1 MARNNIVKKLILGS
15 AQFGEKYGINN
26 PCASLSKRESI
37 KILKFAKSSG
47 INTIDLAERYKS
59 YKNIFN
65 IFKLNRWKVS
75 LKVSYDLVKHI
86 NEEKF
91 NYYFFQNLR
100 YLKKQKIEYLIVHNP
115 SLLKK
120 DKGKIFFNNLKKLKK
135 RGLIKKIGVSVYDPN
150 EFSKIIKNY
159 TIDVVQLPLSI
170 FDQRFCSSRIIK
182 QINAKKIEVHAR
194 SIFLQG
200 LLISNK
206 KNLKKKYFKNN
217 IKLNQWFSYIKNNKK
232 DAIFECLKFVIK
244 KRFVKKIVF
253 GVNKLDHL
261 KKIIKKLNLNYKTQ
275 SLDKFRAHDIKL
287 IDPRKWKKIK

>member
-1 MARNNIVKKLILGS
+1 MCVFI
-15 AQFGEKYGINN
+15 EK
-26 PCASLSKRESI
+26 ESI

-75 LKVSYDLVKHI
+75 LKVSCDLVKHI

-120 DKGKIFFNNLKKLKK
+120 NKGKIFFNNLKKLKK
-135 RGLIKKIGVSVYDPN
+135 KGLVQKIGVSVYDPN

-194 SIFLQG
+194 SIFLQVY
-200 LLISNK
+200 LFQIK
-206 KNLKKKYFKNN
+206 KFKKK
-217 IKLNQWFSYIKNNKK
+217 
-232 DAIFECLKFVIK
+232 IF
-244 KRFVKKIVF
+244 
-253 GVNKLDHL
+253 
-261 KKIIKKLNLNYKTQ
+261 
-275 SLDKFRAHDIKL
+275 
-287 IDPRKWKKIK
+287 

>member
-1 MARNNIVKKLILGS
+1 MKK
-15 AQFGEKYGINN
+15 
-26 PCASLSKRESI
+26 
-37 KILKFAKSSG
+37 
-47 INTIDLAERYKS
+47 
-59 YKNIFN
+59 
-65 IFKLNRWKVS
+65 
-75 LKVSYDLVKHI
+75 
-86 NEEKF
+86 KF

-120 DKGKIFFNNLKKLKK
+120 NKGKIFFNNLKKLKK
-135 RGLIKKIGVSVYDPN
+135 RGLVQKIGVSVYDPN

-232 DAIFECLKFVIK
+232 RCNF
-244 KRFVKKIVF
+244 
-253 GVNKLDHL
+253 
-261 KKIIKKLNLNYKTQ
+261 
-275 SLDKFRAHDIKL
+275 
-287 IDPRKWKKIK
+287 